1 MQMAGGNA
9 LSRRLS
15 EAAALDEAKAAKLQ
29 AQYEV
34 EQEAALQKKRKD
46 AQQQQQLLM
55 RTRQQQVAPLA
66 TACTWQWHSCVLTP
80 TRSVCGILFTCP
92 DAASYSHT
100 GYVRSTDKRSLFH
113 FDTCSHVLTSV
124 PMKVLSVVSIPVTC
138 PLADFC
144 SPAAAVSSAVKV

>member
-15 EAAALDEAKAAKLQ
+15 EVAALDEAKAAKLQ
-29 AQYEV
+29 AQYEA

-66 TACTWQWHSCVLTP
+66 AACGWN
-80 TRSVCGILFTCP
+80 
-92 DAASYSHT
+92 A
-100 GYVRSTDKRSLFH
+100 K
-113 FDTCSHVLTSV
+113 
-124 PMKVLSVVSIPVTC
+124 
-138 PLADFC
+138 
-144 SPAAAVSSAVKV
+144 